1 MAETE
6 TEAALRTLA
15 HNARAARIRA
25 GLSLDEL
32 GRRAKVSKGALV
44 ALEKA
49 QGNPNFATLVRLADT
64 LGISVSA
71 LLEGAAEGRVRV
83 VPADAV
89 RPLWAGE
96 RGGEAR
102 LMLTT
107 SGPAPVEV
115 WRWRLEPGEEC
126 PSHPHQAGVVETVS
140 VTEGRM
146 VLVVDGAEHEVGAGE
161 TATFDGDV
169 PHAYRGAGT
178 RSCHLV
184 MTVHIPPARVPDTPK
199 TSRSAAPF
207 QGGWGDGPVDPV
219 DDVRHPSP

>member
-1 MAETE
+1 MAE

-15 HNARAARIRA
+15 HNVRSARTRA

-32 GRRAKVSKGALV
+32 GRRAKVSKGSLF

-71 LLEGAAEGRVRV
+71 LMEGATQDRVRV
-83 VPADAV
+83 VSGDSV
-89 RPLWAGE
+89 MPLWAGE
-96 RGGEAR
+96 QGSEAR

-115 WRWRLEPGEEC
+115 WRWKLQPGEEY

-146 VLVVDGAEHEVGAGE
+146 VLVVDGVEYSVEAGE

-169 PHAYRGAGT
+169 THTYRGEGDQT
-178 RSCHLV
+178 CHLI
-184 MTVHIPPARVPDTPK
+184 MTVHLPP
-199 TSRSAAPF
+199 
-207 QGGWGDGPVDPV
+207 GPA
-219 DDVRHPSP
+219 

>member
-1 MAETE
+1 MAE

-15 HNARAARIRA
+15 HNVRAARTRA

-32 GRRAKVSKGALV
+32 GRRAKVSKGSLV

-64 LGISVSA
+64 LGVSVSA
-71 LLEGAAEGRVRV
+71 LMEGPAQERVRV
-83 VPADAV
+83 VSGDTV
-89 RPLWAGE
+89 MPLWSGP
-96 RGGEAR
+96 RGSEAR

-115 WRWRLEPGEEC
+115 WRWKLQPGEEY

-146 VLVVDGAEHEVGAGE
+146 VLVVDGVEHPVAAGQ

-169 PHAYRGAGT
+169 SHTYRGAGDRT
-178 RSCHLV
+178 CHLV
-184 MTVHIPPARVPDTPK
+184 MTVQLPP
-199 TSRSAAPF
+199 
-207 QGGWGDGPVDPV
+207 GPG
-219 DDVRHPSP
+219 